1 MYRLFRK
8 TPEIQAPNHAPDI
21 AAMDLFVVPT
31 IASTC
36 SMPSSSFGWSAE
48 TLSGSTSQPIR
59 PRTGSQDERRS
70 LSYHE
75 AGHAVVA
82 WSLGFR
88 VSKVSIGMDGNDGPV
103 TELDAVL
110 PPRPSQ
116 ALIINRGG
124 MAAEDLFDALT
135 SSRARLTDRYQAD
148 HEILKRLKRKKCEA
162 KRDAYHR
169 ARKLLEAN
177 KEQAIKVAEYLIEH
191 GKIDGVAAP
200 IPGLITLVLDG
211 ERLAAPRMRPTS
223 AIQLTDPFA

>member
-1 MYRLFRK
+1 
-8 TPEIQAPNHAPDI
+8 
-21 AAMDLFVVPT
+21 MD
-31 IASTC
+31 A
-36 SMPSSSFGWSAE
+36 
-48 TLSGSTSQPIR
+48 
-59 PRTGSQDERRS
+59 RRS

-135 SSRARLTDRYQAD
+135 SSRARLTNRYQAD

-177 KEQAIKVAEYLIEH
+177 KEQAIKVAEYFIEH
-191 GKIDGVAAP
+191 RKIDGVA
-200 IPGLITLVLDG
+200 V
-211 ERLAAPRMRPTS
+211 ERLFPV
-223 AIQLTDPFA
+223 

>member
-1 MYRLFRK
+1 MTK
-8 TPEIQAPNHAPDI
+8 K
-21 AAMDLFVVPT
+21 
-31 IASTC
+31 
-36 SMPSSSFGWSAE
+36 
-48 TLSGSTSQPIR
+48 
-59 PRTGSQDERRS
+59 QDERRS

-135 SSRARLTDRYQAD
+135 SSRARLKPAF
-148 HEILKRLKRKKCEA
+148 E
-162 KRDAYHR
+162 
-169 ARKLLEAN
+169 
-177 KEQAIKVAEYLIEH
+177 
-191 GKIDGVAAP
+191 
-200 IPGLITLVLDG
+200 
-211 ERLAAPRMRPTS
+211 
-223 AIQLTDPFA
+223 

>member
-1 MYRLFRK
+1 
-8 TPEIQAPNHAPDI
+8 
-21 AAMDLFVVPT
+21 
-31 IASTC
+31 
-36 SMPSSSFGWSAE
+36 
-48 TLSGSTSQPIR
+48 
-59 PRTGSQDERRS
+59 
-70 LSYHE
+70 
-75 AGHAVVA
+75 
-82 WSLGFR
+82 
-88 VSKVSIGMDGNDGPV
+88 MDGNDGPV

-191 GKIDGVAAP
+191 GKIDAVA
-200 IPGLITLVLDG
+200 V
-211 ERLAAPRMRPTS
+211 ERLFPV
-223 AIQLTDPFA
+223 

>member
-1 MYRLFRK
+1 MTK
-8 TPEIQAPNHAPDI
+8 K
-21 AAMDLFVVPT
+21 
-31 IASTC
+31 
-36 SMPSSSFGWSAE
+36 
-48 TLSGSTSQPIR
+48 
-59 PRTGSQDERRS
+59 QDERRS

-148 HEILKRLKRKKCEA
+148 HEILRRLKRKKCEA

-191 GKIDGVAAP
+191 GKIDGVA
-200 IPGLITLVLDG
+200 V
-211 ERLAAPRMRPTS
+211 ERLFPV
-223 AIQLTDPFA
+223 

>member
-1 MYRLFRK
+1 MTK
-8 TPEIQAPNHAPDI
+8 K
-21 AAMDLFVVPT
+21 
-31 IASTC
+31 
-36 SMPSSSFGWSAE
+36 
-48 TLSGSTSQPIR
+48 
-59 PRTGSQDERRS
+59 QDERRS

-135 SSRARLTDRYQAD
+135 SPGRISRIAT
-148 HEILKRLKRKKCEA
+148 K
-162 KRDAYHR
+162 
-169 ARKLLEAN
+169 
-177 KEQAIKVAEYLIEH
+177 
-191 GKIDGVAAP
+191 P
-200 IPGLITLVLDG
+200 I
-211 ERLAAPRMRPTS
+211 MRS
-223 AIQLTDPFA
+223 